1 MGGSESKGRE
11 ENGETKE
18 SSDTALAKESIATTL
33 AKGAIAGVA
42 IGVVILA
49 LGMGVVS
56 LMGDSSKS
64 SEEKT
69 MEDPLKEEKT
79 MKAPGRSRRI
89 ARDDFERDPAAYFSG
104 LRRDKQ
110 KEKSLATK

>member
-11 ENGETKE
+11 EDG
-18 SSDTALAKESIATTL
+18 DTALAKESSATAL
-33 AKGAIAGVA
+33 AKGAIAGA
-42 IGVVILA
+42 AILA
-49 LGMGVVS
+49 LGAVS

>member
-18 SSDTALAKESIATTL
+18 SSDTALAK
-33 AKGAIAGVA
+33 
-42 IGVVILA
+42 GVVILA

>member
-18 SSDTALAKESIATTL
+18 SSDTALAKVSIA
-33 AKGAIAGVA
+33 IGVA
-42 IGVVILA
+42 ILA
-49 LGMGVVS
+49 LGVVS

>member
-18 SSDTALAKESIATTL
+18 SSDTAL